1 MRTFLLLLLININCF
16 SQRSDSLVY
25 QLQQIAND
33 TERVNQLYQK
43 GFDLRNSN
51 IELAYQLALACE
63 QEATKQTSKKHLAKS
78 YNLLG
83 VLHFKKSNYE
93 TAIAYQKKAL
103 ALNQTCGNALGCA
116 INQTNLGNIYS
127 ELNYNKQAETFY
139 LQALQTYNQL
149 NNTLQITRCLINIGA
164 LKNKQKQFDA
174 ANKQYK
180 QGLQYATELNNMEL
194 MSDCYNNLGVNC
206 ISQHQLDSAEIF
218 LQEGLKLREQIDD
231 ELEMINSYNNLA
243 HLYIEKKNFAKA
255 KEYLLLSETL
265 CNKNDYLEGKVELY
279 SNWSFWHEVQ
289 QQYEPAFKFK
299 NKSIYLRDSIQQI
312 DKENNQLLFLEN
324 ETTTAESDND
334 KWFYVVIGAL
344 LILIIVLFFKLKTK

>member
-1 MRTFLLLLLININCF
+1 MRTFFLLFLINTNCF
-16 SQRSDSLVY
+16 SQTSDSLVY

-51 IELAYQLALACE
+51 IELSYQLALACE
-63 QEATKQTSKKHLAKS
+63 QEAKKQTSKKHIAKS

-93 TAIAYQKKAL
+93 TAIAFQKKAL
-103 ALNQTCGNALGCA
+103 ALNQSCGNALGCA

-180 QGLQYATELNNMEL
+180 QGLEYATTLNNMEL

-206 ISQHQLDSAEIF
+206 ISQHQLDSAELF
-218 LQEGLKLREQIDD
+218 LHEGLKLREQIDD

-265 CNKNDYLEGKVELY
+265 CNSNGYLEGKVELY
-279 SNWSFWHEVQ
+279 SNWSFWYEAQ
-289 QQYEPAFKFK
+289 KQYEPAFRFK
-299 NKSIYLRDSIQQI
+299 NKTIYLRDSIQEI

-324 ETTTAESDND
+324 ETTSESHSH
-334 KWFYVVIGAL
+334 KWFYVAIG
-344 LILIIVLFFKLKTK
+344 ILVAFIIVLGLKLKNRK

>member
-1 MRTFLLLLLININCF
+1 MRILVLLLLMSTKCF
-16 SQRSDSLVY
+16 SQASDSLVY

-51 IELAYQLALACE
+51 IELAYQLAIACE
-63 QEATKQTSKKHLAKS
+63 QEAKKQTSKKHLAKS

-93 TAIAYQKKAL
+93 TAIAFQKKAL
-103 ALNQTCGNALGCA
+103 ALNQSCGNTLGCA

-127 ELNYNKQAETFY
+127 ELNYNKQAESFY
-139 LQALQTYNQL
+139 LQALRTYNQL

-164 LKNKQKQFDA
+164 LKNKQKRFDA

-180 QGLQYATELNNMEL
+180 KGLEYATALNNMEL

-206 ISQHQLDSAEIF
+206 ISQYQLDSAELF

-243 HLYIEKKNFAKA
+243 HLYIEKKNFIKAKA
-255 KEYLLLSETL
+255 YLLLSETL
-265 CNKNDYLEGKVELY
+265 CNNNNYIEGKVELY
-279 SNWSFWHEVQ
+279 SNWSFWHEAQ
-289 QQYEPAFKFK
+289 KQYEPALKFK
-299 NKSIYLRDSIQQI
+299 NKHIYLRDSIQQI
-312 DKENNQLLFLEN
+312 DKENNQLLFLDN
-324 ETTTAESDND
+324 ETTTSENHSH
-334 KWFYVVIGAL
+334 KWFYVAISAL
-344 LILIIVLFFKLKTK
+344 SILIIFLFFKLKTK